1 MRHIKKSWSYSMS
14 NVISASHLTLAYD
27 NGTKEIIKDATF
39 SIKKGE
45 FVFIT
50 GPSGSGKSTLLKAL
64 YGQIKASEGNL
75 VIGGLDLATARKSKL
90 QELRTH
96 MGIIF
101 QDYKL
106 VNEWTVAKNVVLPL
120 MIAGYSVDVQNTQA
134 QRLLKHVKLSEH
146 AEKYPLELSG
156 GEQQRVGVARA
167 LAKNPVVILADE
179 PTGNLDDYS
188 SNVIWDLMENACQ
201 QLDTTVLVV
210 THKIPSIF
218 SLPYRHFIIE
228 NKGVYEVH

>member
-1 MRHIKKSWSYSMS
+1 MS
-14 NVISASHLTLAYD
+14 NVINASNLTLTYD
-27 NGTKEIIKDATF
+27 NGRKEVIKDVNFTV
-39 SIKKGE
+39 KKGE

-50 GPSGSGKSTLLKAL
+50 GPSGSGKSTLLKSL
-64 YGQIKASEGNL
+64 YGRIKPTSGNL
-75 VIGGLDLATARKSKL
+75 VVGGVDLANVKASKL

-101 QDYKL
+101 QDFKL

-120 MIAGYSVDVQNTQA
+120 MIAGYSFDVQNTQA
-134 QRLLKHVKLSEH
+134 HRLLKHVKLTEH
-146 AEKYPLELSG
+146 ADKYPMELSG

-167 LAKNPVVILADE
+167 LAKNPVLILADE

-201 QLDTTVLVV
+201 QLETTVLVV
-210 THKIPSIF
+210 THKIPQVF

-228 NKGVYEVH
+228 GKGVYEVH

>member
-1 MRHIKKSWSYSMS
+1 MS

-27 NGTKEIIKDATF
+27 SGSKEIIKDATF
-39 SIKKGE
+39 HIKKGE

-50 GPSGSGKSTLLKAL
+50 GPSGSGKSTLLKSL
-64 YGQIKASEGNL
+64 YGQIKASEGSL
-75 VIGGLDLATARKSKL
+75 VVGGLDLANAKKKKL

-106 VNEWTVAKNVVLPL
+106 VDEWTVAKNVVLPL

-134 QRLLKHVKLSEH
+134 HRLLKHVKLTEY
-146 AEKYPLELSG
+146 ADKFPFELSG

-188 SNVIWDLMENACQ
+188 SNVIWDLMENACE

-210 THKIPSIF
+210 THKIPAMF

-228 NKGVYEVH
+228 NRGVYEVH

>member
-1 MRHIKKSWSYSMS
+1 MS
-14 NVISASHLTLAYD
+14 NVISAKNLTLAYD
-27 NGTKEIIKDATF
+27 NGKKEIIKNANF
-39 SIKKGE
+39 SIGKGD

-64 YGQIKASEGNL
+64 YGQIKPKSGNL
-75 VIGGLDLATARKSKL
+75 IVGGVDLANVRSKKL

-106 VNEWTVAKNVVLPL
+106 INEWTVAKNVVLPL
-120 MIAGYSVDVQNTQA
+120 MIAGYSIDVQNTQA
-134 QRLLKHVKLSEH
+134 HRLLKHVKLAEH
-146 AEKYPLELSG
+146 ADKYPMELSG

-201 QLDTTVLVV
+201 QLETTVLVV
-210 THKIPSIF
+210 THKIPTIF

-228 NKGVYEVH
+228 SKGVYEVH

>member
-1 MRHIKKSWSYSMS
+1 MS
-14 NVISASHLTLAYD
+14 NVISAKNLTLAYE
-27 NGTKEIIKDATF
+27 NGKKEIIKNASF

-50 GPSGSGKSTLLKAL
+50 GPSGSGKSTLLKAM
-64 YGQIKASEGNL
+64 YGALKPKSGSMI
-75 VIGGLDLATARKSKL
+75 VGGSDLASISNKKL
-90 QELRTH
+90 QELRRYL
-96 MGIIF
+96 GIIF
-101 QDYKL
+101 QDYRL
-106 VNEWTVAKNVVLPL
+106 INEWSVEKNVVLPL
-120 MIAGYSVDVQNTQA
+120 MIAGYSTQVQKTQA

-146 AEKYPLELSG
+146 ANKYPLELSG

-167 LAKNPVVILADE
+167 LSKNPVVILADE

-201 QLDTTVLVV
+201 QLETTVLVV
-210 THKIPSIF
+210 THKIPTIF

-228 NKGVYEVH
+228 SGGVYEVH

>member
-1 MRHIKKSWSYSMS
+1 MS
-14 NVISASHLTLAYD
+14 NVISAKKLTLAYD
-27 NGTKEIIKDATF
+27 GGRKEIIKNASF
-39 SIKKGE
+39 NIHKGD
-45 FVFIT
+45 FIFIT

-64 YGQIKASEGNL
+64 YGELKPKGGNL
-75 VIGGLDLATARKSKL
+75 AVGGVNLLNVKPYKL

-106 VNEWTVAKNVVLPL
+106 INEWTVAKNVVLPL
-120 MIAGYSVDVQNTQA
+120 MISGYPADVQNAQA
-134 QRLLKHVKLSEH
+134 KRLLKHVKLNEY

-201 QLDTTVLVV
+201 QLETTVLVV
-210 THKIPSIF
+210 THKIPTIF

-228 NKGVYEVH
+228 NKGIYEVC

>member
-1 MRHIKKSWSYSMS
+1 
-14 NVISASHLTLAYD
+14 
-27 NGTKEIIKDATF
+27 
-39 SIKKGE
+39 
-45 FVFIT
+45 
-50 GPSGSGKSTLLKAL
+50 
-64 YGQIKASEGNL
+64 
-75 VIGGLDLATARKSKL
+75 
-90 QELRTH
+90 
-96 MGIIF
+96 MGIMF

-134 QRLLKHVKLSEH
+134 HRLLKHVKLAEH
-146 AEKYPLELSG
+146 ADKFPYELSG

-201 QLDTTVLVV
+201 QLETTVLVV
-210 THKIPSIF
+210 THKIPTIF
-218 SLPYRHFIIE
+218 SLPYRHLIIE
-228 NKGVYEVH
+228 SKGVYEVH

>member
-1 MRHIKKSWSYSMS
+1 MS
-14 NVISASHLTLAYD
+14 NVISASNLTLAYN
-27 NGTKEIIKDATF
+27 NGDKEVIKNATF
-39 SIKKGE
+39 NIKKGE

-50 GPSGSGKSTLLKAL
+50 GPSGSGKSTLLKSL

-75 VIGGLDLATARKSKL
+75 EIGGLDLRTAQTNKL

-134 QRLLKHVKLSEH
+134 KRLLKHVKLSEH
-146 AEKYPLELSG
+146 ADRYPLELSG

-201 QLDTTVLVV
+201 QLETTVLVV

-228 NKGVYEVH
+228 NKGLYEVH

>member
-1 MRHIKKSWSYSMS
+1 MS

-27 NGTKEIIKDATF
+27 DCAKEVIKDATF

-50 GPSGSGKSTLLKAL
+50 GPSGSGKSTLLKSL
-64 YGQIKASEGNL
+64 YGQIKANEGNL
-75 VIGGLDLATARKSKL
+75 VVGGLDLATARQNKL

-120 MIAGYSVDVQNTQA
+120 MIAGYSIDVQNTQA
-134 QRLLKHVKLSEH
+134 QRLLKHVKLSEY
-146 AEKYPLELSG
+146 ADKFPLELSG

-210 THKIPSIF
+210 THKIPAIF

>member
-1 MRHIKKSWSYSMS
+1 M
-14 NVISASHLTLAYD
+14 
-27 NGTKEIIKDATF
+27 
-39 SIKKGE
+39 
-45 FVFIT
+45 
-50 GPSGSGKSTLLKAL
+50 
-64 YGQIKASEGNL
+64 
-75 VIGGLDLATARKSKL
+75 GGLDLATVGKSKL

-120 MIAGYSVDVQNTQA
+120 MIAGYSTEIQDTQA
-134 QRLLKHVKLSEH
+134 KRLLKHVKLAEH
-146 AEKYPLELSG
+146 AERYPLELSG

-210 THKIPSIF
+210 THKIPTIF

-228 NKGVYEVH
+228 SKGVYEVH

>member
-1 MRHIKKSWSYSMS
+1 MS
-14 NVISASHLTLAYD
+14 NVIHASHLTLAYD
-27 NGTKEIIKDATF
+27 KGEKEIIKDANF

-64 YGQIKASEGNL
+64 YGQLKPSEGSL
-75 VIGGLDLATARKSKL
+75 VVGGLDLANVGKSKL

-120 MIAGYSVDVQNTQA
+120 MIAGYSTEIQDTQA
-134 QRLLKHVKLSEH
+134 RRLLKHVKLADH
-146 AEKYPLELSG
+146 AERYPLELSG

-210 THKIPSIF
+210 THKIPTIF

-228 NKGVYEVH
+228 SKGVYEVH

>member
-1 MRHIKKSWSYSMS
+1 MS
-14 NVISASHLTLAYD
+14 NVISASHLTLAY
-27 NGTKEIIKDATF
+27 NKGRKEVIKDVSFT
-39 SIKKGE
+39 IKKGE

-50 GPSGSGKSTLLKAL
+50 GPSGSGKSTLLKSL
-64 YGQIKASEGNL
+64 YGQLKPSEGDL
-75 VIGGLDLATARKSKL
+75 VVGGLDLVNVKQKKL
-90 QELRTH
+90 QDLRTH
-96 MGIIF
+96 LGIIF

-106 VNEWTVAKNVVLPL
+106 INEWTVAKNVVLPL
-120 MIAGYSVDVQNTQA
+120 MIAGYSVEVQNTQA
-134 QRLLKHVKLSEH
+134 QRLLKHVKLAEH
-146 AEKYPLELSG
+146 ANKFPLELSG

-201 QLDTTVLVV
+201 QLETTVLVV
-210 THKIPSIF
+210 THKIPTVF

-228 NKGVYEVH
+228 NRGVYEVH

>member
-1 MRHIKKSWSYSMS
+1 MS
-14 NVISASHLTLAYD
+14 NVISARKLTLAYD
-27 NGTKEIIKDATF
+27 NGRKEIIKNASF
-39 SIKKGE
+39 NIRKGD

-64 YGQIKASEGNL
+64 YGQLKPKEGNL
-75 VIGGLDLATARKSKL
+75 VVGGVDLSHVKPRKL

-106 VNEWTVAKNVVLPL
+106 INEWTVAKNVVLPL
-120 MIAGYSVDVQNTQA
+120 MIAGYSLDVQNTQA
-134 QRLLKHVKLSEH
+134 HRLLKHVKLAEH
-146 AEKYPLELSG
+146 ADKYPLELSG

-201 QLDTTVLVV
+201 QLETTVLVV
-210 THKIPSIF
+210 THKIPTIF

-228 NKGVYEVH
+228 SKGVYEVH

>member
-1 MRHIKKSWSYSMS
+1 MS

-27 NGTKEIIKDATF
+27 NGAKEIIKDATF
-39 SIKKGE
+39 NIKKGE

-50 GPSGSGKSTLLKAL
+50 GPSGSGKSTLLKSL
-64 YGQIKASEGNL
+64 YGQIRPKEGNL
-75 VIGGLDLATARKSKL
+75 VVGGLDLANAKQSKL

-134 QRLLKHVKLSEH
+134 HRLLKHVKLAEH
-146 AEKYPLELSG
+146 ADKFPLELSG

-188 SNVIWDLMENACQ
+188 SNVIWDLMENACE
-201 QLDTTVLVV
+201 QLKTTVLVV

-218 SLPYRHFIIE
+218 SNPYRHFIIE
-228 NKGVYEVH
+228 SKGVYEVR

>member
-1 MRHIKKSWSYSMS
+1 MA
-14 NVISASHLTLAYD
+14 NVISASHLNLSYD
-27 NGTKEIIKDATF
+27 KGRKEVIRDANFT
-39 SIKKGE
+39 IKKGE

-64 YGQIKASEGNL
+64 YGKIRPSEGNL
-75 VIGGLDLATARKSKL
+75 IVGGMDLSTIKPRKL

-101 QDYKL
+101 QDYRL

-120 MIAGYSVDVQNTQA
+120 MISGYSMEVQQTQA
-134 QRLLKHVKLSEH
+134 QRLLKHVKLAEH
-146 AEKYPLELSG
+146 ADKYPLELSG

-179 PTGNLDDYS
+179 PTGNLDEYS

-201 QLDTTVLVV
+201 QLETTVLVV
-210 THKIPSIF
+210 THKIPTIF

-228 NKGVYEVH
+228 SKGVYEVH

>member
-1 MRHIKKSWSYSMS
+1 MS
-14 NVISASHLTLAYD
+14 NVIHASHLTLSYD
-27 NGTKEIIKDATF
+27 NGKKEIIKNANF
-39 SIKKGE
+39 RIQKGD

-64 YGQIKASEGNL
+64 YGQLKASEGSL
-75 VIGGLDLATARKSKL
+75 VLGGLDLSTISTGKL

-96 MGIIF
+96 IGIIF

-106 VNEWTVAKNVVLPL
+106 INEWNVAKNVVLPL
-120 MIAGYSVDVQNTQA
+120 MIAGYSTEIQEVQA
-134 QRLLKHVKLSEH
+134 KRLLKHVKLTDYGERF
-146 AEKYPLELSG
+146 PLELSG

-179 PTGNLDDYS
+179 PTGNLDEYS

-201 QLDTTVLVV
+201 QLNTTVLVV
-210 THKIPSIF
+210 THKIPTIF
-218 SLPYRHFIIE
+218 SLPYRHFTIE
-228 NKGVYEVH
+228 SKGIYEVH

>member
-1 MRHIKKSWSYSMS
+1 MS
-14 NVISASHLTLAYD
+14 NVIHASHLTLAYD
-27 NGTKEIIKDATF
+27 KGEKEIIKDANF

-64 YGQIKASEGNL
+64 YGQLKPNDGSL
-75 VIGGLDLATARKSKL
+75 VVGGLDLANIGKGKL

-120 MIAGYSVDVQNTQA
+120 MIAGYTTEIQDTQA
-134 QRLLKHVKLSEH
+134 RRLLKHVKLADH
-146 AEKYPLELSG
+146 GEKYPLELSG

-210 THKIPSIF
+210 THKIPTIF

-228 NKGVYEVH
+228 SKGVYEVH

>member
-1 MRHIKKSWSYSMS
+1 MS
-14 NVISASHLTLAYD
+14 NVISASHLTLSYD
-27 NGTKEIIKDATF
+27 NDSGNNEVIKDVNFT
-39 SIKKGE
+39 IKKGE

-50 GPSGSGKSTLLKAL
+50 GPSGSGKSTLLKSL
-64 YGQIKASEGNL
+64 YGQLRPASGDL
-75 VIGGLDLATARKSKL
+75 VVGGVDMTRVKNSKL

-101 QDYKL
+101 QDYRL
-106 VNEWTVAKNVVLPL
+106 VNEWSVSKNVILPL
-120 MIAGYSVDVQNTQA
+120 IIAGYSTDVQHAQA
-134 QRLLKHVKLSEH
+134 NRLLKHVKLSEH
-146 AEKYPLELSG
+146 ADKYPKELSG

-188 SNVIWDLMENACQ
+188 SNVIWDLMESACQ
-201 QLDTTVLVV
+201 QLETTILVV
-210 THKIPSIF
+210 THKIPQVF

-228 NKGVYEVH
+228 SKGVYEVH

>member
-1 MRHIKKSWSYSMS
+1 MS
-14 NVISASHLTLAYD
+14 NVISAKNLTLAYD
-27 NGTKEIIKDATF
+27 NGRKEIIKNASF
-39 SIKKGE
+39 NIKKGD

-50 GPSGSGKSTLLKAL
+50 GPSGSGKSTLLKSL
-64 YGQIKASEGNL
+64 YGQLKPKEGNL
-75 VIGGLDLATARKSKL
+75 VVGGRDLANIGSRQL

-106 VNEWTVAKNVVLPL
+106 INEWTVAKNVVLPL
-120 MIAGYSVDVQNTQA
+120 MIAGYSLDVQETQA
-134 QRLLKHVKLSEH
+134 HRLLKHVKLSEH
-146 AEKYPLELSG
+146 ADKYPLELSG

-201 QLDTTVLVV
+201 QLETTVLVV
-210 THKIPSIF
+210 THKIPTIF

-228 NKGVYEVH
+228 SKGVYEVH

>member
-1 MRHIKKSWSYSMS
+1 MS
-14 NVISASHLTLAYD
+14 NVISASNLTLAYD
-27 NGTKEIIKDATF
+27 NKEVIKDATF
-39 SIKKGE
+39 NIKKGE

-50 GPSGSGKSTLLKAL
+50 GPSGSGKSTLLKSL
-64 YGQIKASEGNL
+64 YGQIKITEGNL
-75 VIGGLDLATARKSKL
+75 VVGGIDLASARQNKL

-96 MGIIF
+96 LGIIF

-106 VNEWTVAKNVVLPL
+106 VNEWSVAKNVVLPL
-120 MIAGYSVDVQNTQA
+120 MIAGYSLDVQNTQA

-146 AEKYPLELSG
+146 GDKYPLELSG

-167 LAKNPVVILADE
+167 LSKNPVVILADE

-201 QLDTTVLVV
+201 QLETTVLVV